1 LKRFLRFVALPTAII
16 VVACKMWGAV
26 GEGDVLAGEPA
37 EIIGKYLDASKADKQ
52 VLQAGSMDVDIRASV
67 PQLKQQGWLH
77 ASRRIS
83 SLGLITYRVLR
94 FQGDKTVKNQVIA
107 RYLEAEQQARNKQDL
122 SVTPVNY
129 KFKFKGERAAEGD
142 RQVYVFDVTPRK
154 KRLGLFKGEVWL
166 DATSFLPVYE
176 RGRLVKNPS
185 IFFKRV
191 QFERAYQIQGGVAV
205 PEYMSSRIDTRLVGP
220 VELNIEYSNFAR
232 DGESEEIDECG
243 PQSVA
248 AAASTLP

>member
-1 LKRFLRFVALPTAII
+1 MKRFLRFIGVPAAII
-16 VVACKMWGAV
+16 AIACKIWAAV
-26 GEGDVLAGEPA
+26 PEGDVLAGQPA
-37 EIIGKYLDASKADKQ
+37 EIIGKYLDASKADRS
-52 VLQAGSMDVDIRASV
+52 VLEGGSMEVDIRASV
-67 PQLKQQGWLH
+67 PQLKQEGRLH

-83 SLGLITYRVLR
+83 RLGRITYRVLG

-122 SVTPVNY
+122 SVTSFNY
-129 KFKFKGERAAEGD
+129 KFKFKGERAVDGN
-142 RQVYVFDVTPRK
+142 RQVYVFDLTPRK
-154 KRLGLFKGEVWL
+154 KRVGLFKGEIWL

-205 PEYMSSRIDTRLVGP
+205 PEHMSSRIDTRLVGP
-220 VELNIEYSNFAR
+220 VDLNVEYSNFAL
-232 DGESEEIDECG
+232 DTESEDESAPDAG
-243 PQSVA
+243 RLA
-248 AAASTLP
+248 AGTLP